1 VNVRLVVLGESPPGL
16 AESVARGLPWPYA
29 QGVVEPAGRP
39 EDGSYDRHR
48 AQYDAS
54 RLVASLEPP
63 PPGWTALGVTG
74 LDLFLPP
81 LAYVF
86 GVSELAGRRGVVS
99 WARLR
104 PEIEEPLPSAH
115 LLRRLT
121 VEAVH
126 ELGHSIGLLHC
137 VVPECA
143 MHRSLFAEAVDLKHP
158 EYCPACVDTLRASL
172 GR

>member
-1 VNVRLVVLGESPPGL
+1 MKVRLVVLGESPPGL
-16 AESVARGLPWPYA
+16 AESLAHGLPWPFA
-29 QGVVEPAGRP
+29 EGVVRTAGRLD
-39 EDGSYDRHR
+39 DGCYDRHR

-54 RLVASLEPP
+54 RLIATLDPP

-104 PEIEEPLPSAH
+104 PEVEEPLPSPH

-126 ELGHSIGLLHC
+126 ELGHTVGLVHC
-137 VVPECA
+137 VVPDCA
-143 MHRSLFAEAVDLKHP
+143 MHRSLFAEAVDLKRA
-158 EYCPACVDTLRASL
+158 EYCPTCADSLRASL
-172 GR
+172 GL

>member
-16 AESVARGLPWPYA
+16 AESVARRLPWPYRE
-29 QGVVEPAGRP
+29 GVVKAAGRLD
-39 EDGSYDRHR
+39 DGCYDRHR

-54 RLVASLEPP
+54 RLVALLEPP

-74 LDLFLPP
+74 FDLFLPP

-104 PEIEEPLPSAH
+104 AEVDEPLPSPH

-126 ELGHSIGLLHC
+126 ELGHTVGLVHC
-137 VVPECA
+137 VVPDCA
-143 MHRSLFAEAVDLKHP
+143 MHRSLFAEAVDLKRP
-158 EYCPACVDTLRASL
+158 EYCPTCADSLRASL
-172 GR
+172 GA

>member
-1 VNVRLVVLGESPPGL
+1 MKVRLLVLGESPPGL
-16 AESVARGLPWPYA
+16 AESVARGLPWPFTE
-29 QGVVEPAGRP
+29 GRVEPGGALAERC
-39 EDGSYDRHR
+39 YDRHR
-48 AQYDAS
+48 AQVDAS
-54 RLVASLEPP
+54 RLVAALAPP

-74 LDLFLPP
+74 FDLFMPP

-104 PEIEEPLPSAH
+104 PEVEESLPSPH
-115 LLRRLT
+115 LLQRLT

-126 ELGHSIGLLHC
+126 ELGHSVGLLHC

-143 MHRSLFAEAVDLKHP
+143 MHRSLFAEAVDLKLP

-172 GR
+172 GA

>member
-1 VNVRLVVLGESPPGL
+1 MNVRLVVLGESPPGL
-16 AESVARGLPWPYA
+16 AESLARGLPWPYGE
-29 QGVVEPAGRP
+29 GVVEAAGRL
-39 EDGSYDRHR
+39 DAGCYDRHR

-104 PEIEEPLPSAH
+104 PEVEEPLPSPH

-126 ELGHSIGLLHC
+126 ELGHTIGLLHC

-158 EYCPACVDTLRASL
+158 EYCPACADTLRATL
-172 GR
+172 EA

>member
-29 QGVVEPAGRP
+29 QGVVEAAGRL
-39 EDGSYDRHR
+39 EDECYDRHR

-54 RLVASLEPP
+54 RLVTSIEPP

-74 LDLFLPP
+74 FDLFLPP

-104 PEIEEPLPSAH
+104 PEVEEPLPSPH

-158 EYCPACVDTLRASL
+158 EYCPACLDTLRASL
-172 GR
+172 GA

>member
-1 VNVRLVVLGESPPGL
+1 MNVRLVVLGESPPGL

-29 QGVVEPAGRP
+29 QGVVEATGRL
-39 EDGSYDRHR
+39 ESGCYDRHR

-54 RLVASLEPP
+54 RLVTSIEPP

-74 LDLFLPP
+74 FDLFLPP

-104 PEIEEPLPSAH
+104 PEVEEPLPSPH

-158 EYCPACVDTLRASL
+158 EYCPACLDTLRASL
-172 GR
+172 GA